1 MKRTYL
7 LAANL
12 ALSALAVHAQ
22 ASITIALYDIAGVRP
37 GVLTTMKTGT
47 SSIFRAAGIDLAWVD
62 CAVAGKPV
70 KNAECAV
77 PLGPTR
83 FMLRLVPGVNKTMP
97 GVAGLAFVK
106 DGAGVLACL
115 YPERTRELARDS
127 GWDFGDL
134 LGHSAA
140 HELGHLVL
148 RSEAHTEGGLMRPRW
163 EAQDLRR
170 LSHAGLIF
178 LPGQL
183 RVVLAEVVQK

>member
-1 MKRTYL
+1 MNRTYL
-7 LAANL
+7 LVANM

-22 ASITIALYDIAGVRP
+22 TSITIALYDIAGVRP
-37 GVLTTMKTGT
+37 GVLATMKTET
-47 SSIFRAAGIDLAWVD
+47 SSIFRAAGINLAWVD

-70 KNAECAV
+70 NKPECAV

-83 FMLRLVPGVNKTMP
+83 LMLRLVPGVNKTMP

-115 YPERTRELARDS
+115 YPERTSELARDS

-148 RSEAHTEGGLMRPRW
+148 RSEAHSEGGLMRARW
-163 EAQDLRR
+163 EAPDLRR
-170 LSHAGLIF
+170 LSHAGLVF

>member
-12 ALSALAVHAQ
+12 VLFALAVHAQ
-22 ASITIALYDIAGVRP
+22 TSITIALYDIAGVRP
-37 GVLTTMKTGT
+37 GVLATMKTET

-70 KNAECAV
+70 KNTECAV

-83 FMLRLVPGVNKTMP
+83 LMLRLVPGVNKTMP

-148 RSEAHTEGGLMRPRW
+148 RSEAHAEGGLMRARW
-163 EAQDLRR
+163 EARDLRR
-170 LSHAGLIF
+170 LSHAGLVF

-183 RVVLAEVVQK
+183 RVVLAATVQQ

>member
-1 MKRTYL
+1 MQRTYL
-7 LAANL
+7 LVAYL
-12 ALSALAVHAQ
+12 ALSDLTVQAQ
-22 ASITIALYDIAGVRP
+22 TSITITLYDIAGVRP
-37 GVLTTMKTGT
+37 GVLATMKTET
-47 SSIFRAAGIDLAWVD
+47 SSIFRAAGVELEWVD
-62 CAVAGKPV
+62 CAFAGKPV
-70 KNAECAV
+70 RNAECAI

-106 DGAGVLACL
+106 DGAGVLVCL

-127 GWDFGDL
+127 GWDSGDL
-134 LGHSAA
+134 LGHTAA

-148 RSEAHTEGGLMRPRW
+148 RSEAHTEGGLMRARW

-183 RVVLAEVVQK
+183 RVVLAEMVQK